1 MEKVTKLLG
10 NRIRYLRNLR
20 RLTQEQL
27 GEKANLNY
35 KYLGAIER
43 GEKNP
48 ATDNLSKI
56 AAALDVKLYEL
67 FIFENESDNT
77 KLLRDKID
85 ELLKSAGKK
94 EFDMICRVIE
104 AILK

>member
-10 NRIRYLRNLR
+10 SRIRYLRNLR
-20 RLTQEQL
+20 RMTQEQL

-43 GEKNP
+43 GEKNIR
-48 ATDNLSKI
+48 TDSLSKI
-56 AAALDVKLYEL
+56 AAALEVKLYEL
-67 FIFENESDNT
+67 FTFENESDDT
-77 KLLRDKID
+77 KLVKTKID
-85 ELLKSAGKK
+85 DLLKSAGKK

>member
-20 RLTQEQL
+20 RMTQEAL
-27 GEKANLNY
+27 GEKADLNY

-67 FIFENESDNT
+67 FIFENESDDT
-77 KLLRDKID
+77 KPVKTKID
-85 ELLKSAGKK
+85 DLLKNAGKK
-94 EFDMICRVIE
+94 EFEMICRVIE

>member
-1 MEKVTKLLG
+1 L
-10 NRIRYLRNLR
+10 NIIRCQERN
-20 RLTQEQL
+20 
-27 GEKANLNY
+27 N
-35 KYLGAIER
+35 KYLGVIEK

-48 ATDNLSKI
+48 ETDNLSKI

-67 FIFENESDNT
+67 FIFENESDDT
-77 KLLRDKID
+77 KLLKAKID